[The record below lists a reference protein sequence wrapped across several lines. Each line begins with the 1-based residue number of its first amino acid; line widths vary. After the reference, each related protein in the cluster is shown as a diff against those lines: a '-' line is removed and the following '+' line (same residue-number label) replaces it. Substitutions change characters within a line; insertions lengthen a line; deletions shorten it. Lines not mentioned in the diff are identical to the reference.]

1 MNDSDYFSHLY
12 DIASHLNKEFSLH
25 SVLRRSLEK
34 TAEILNIETGWIWLT
49 EPDNKS
55 VYLAISHNLPPA
67 LSNHPERLSGWCY
80 CIKQYLSDDI
90 EEAVNISEIA
100 CSRLKDVSS
109 GTNDLKFHATIPI
122 TIDNQKVGLI
132 NLLSKES
139 RKLDNKELT
148 ILNTIS
154 ELVGTAIQRTRLQRS
169 FIRQKTK
176 PISNMDSIT
185 ETVFYPKLEGI
196 VSCLKGDLSDKG
208 KVLESLEKTMALQK
222 DLKVLLYETKKLE
235 EKNDTIGTFSYP
247 ETPLTK
253 RELEVLTL
261 IRQGQTNEQIGTQLF
276 ITERTVKFHITSILA
291 KLNAKNR
298 TEAVDIGLK
307 RGLFSN

>member
-34 TAEILNIETGWIWLT
+34 TAEILDIETGWIWLT

-55 VYLAISHNLPPA
+55 VYLAISYNLPPA

-100 CSRLKDVSS
+100 CSRLKDINS

-139 RKLDNKELT
+139 RKLNGKELT

-154 ELVGTAIQRTRLQRS
+154 ELVGTAIQRTRLQHS
-169 FIRQKTK
+169 LGGEKAESIG
-176 PISNMDSIT
+176 NMDSVT
-185 ETVFYPKLEGI
+185 KAVFHPKLEAI
-196 VSCLKGDLSDKG
+196 ISCLESDRSDKA
-208 KVLESLEKTMALQK
+208 KVLESLQKTLELQQ
-222 DLKVLLYETKKLE
+222 DLSVMLQETKKLE
-235 EKNDTIGTFSYP
+235 SKNKSINSFTYP

-261 IRQGQTNEQIGTQLF
+261 IRKGQTNEQIGIQLY
-276 ITERTVKFHITSILA
+276 ITERTVKFHMTSILS

-307 RGLFSN
+307 RGLFSI